1 MYRASYQ
8 LLEYITPSVTV
19 EEMSKFQ
26 FHFLLLHICISI
38 FKSVSWSHLPASPV
52 QFGQQPGLTFGTPA
66 LNSLTASH
74 ILSSRTSLFSE
85 ALKSHCNL
93 PFLGCALLI
102 FSILTGQKCL
112 CFLGFLS
119 PVPEMQQCRWL
130 QSNGMRP
137 WHFVYG
143 WFYITVALWEGYKRE
158 QELTNLKYFLKFQD
172 KYLIF
177 IDEASLGC
185 FHEDEFLFF
194 KSK

>member
-93 PFLGCALLI
+93 PFFGLCSINFLYTNWIEVLV
-102 FSILTGQKCL
+102 FSG
-112 CFLGFLS
+112 
-119 PVPEMQQCRWL
+119 VPESC
-130 QSNGMRP
+130 P
-137 WHFVYG
+137 
-143 WFYITVALWEGYKRE
+143 
-158 QELTNLKYFLKFQD
+158 
-172 KYLIF
+172 
-177 IDEASLGC
+177 
-185 FHEDEFLFF
+185 
-194 KSK
+194 